1 MERVFILLPIKCV
14 SLHNAAHTDLE
25 TRQVI
30 KQMINVRLDAKKKKN
45 NEFKQAQNHC
55 RAAEVIQV
63 KVKMLFRISLVS
75 KYQQVS
81 DIKLT

>member
-1 MERVFILLPIKCV
+1 M
-14 SLHNAAHTDLE
+14 S
-25 TRQVI
+25 
-30 KQMINVRLDAKKKKN
+30 KKN
-45 NEFKQAQNHC
+45 LNYELKLAKNHC

>member
-1 MERVFILLPIKCV
+1 MP
-14 SLHNAAHTDLE
+14 
-25 TRQVI
+25 
-30 KQMINVRLDAKKKKN
+30 KKKLN
-45 NEFKQAQNHC
+45 NELKQAKNHC